1 MNVLVIAAHP
11 IDEVV
16 GAGGTSLRLGREL
29 VRECLPRLADGTAPR
44 IPQDHSLATYW
55 PRRGPADGL
64 LNWKATARAVYD
76 LVRASTRPYPGAF
89 TYHEGRKVTVWSA
102 RMGGPVPPGSVAG
115 EMVEITSAGVR
126 VATGD
131 GCVLLT
137 SLESDVAGEERAD
150 ELARRWGWRPGDRF
164 CDGAPA
170 GVSRT

>member
-55 PRRGPADGL
+55 PRRVPADGL

-89 TYHEGRKVTVWSA
+89 K
-102 RMGGPVPPGSVAG
+102 
-115 EMVEITSAGVR
+115 
-126 VATGD
+126 
-131 GCVLLT
+131 
-137 SLESDVAGEERAD
+137 SDVAGEERAD